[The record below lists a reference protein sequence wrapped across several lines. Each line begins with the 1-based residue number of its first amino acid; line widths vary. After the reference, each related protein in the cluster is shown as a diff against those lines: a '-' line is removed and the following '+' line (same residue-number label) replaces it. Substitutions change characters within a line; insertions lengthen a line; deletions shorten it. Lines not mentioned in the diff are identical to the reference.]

1 MYCSTDVLLDLLN
14 HGTDID
20 SAIGPDQIT
29 VLEFAA
35 YQQRIDALRV
45 LLQRGASPDH
55 VGANGLNAFFYS
67 FYPRP
72 QNWQK
77 VPSKDTF
84 NVLNEYVHMD
94 PTATWDY
101 GGTALHAAAMF
112 SLGSDID
119 ALVALGCDVDHV
131 DRQENTALVYAVK
144 YGNPSAYFALLRNGA
159 KMERRQNTPTM
170 LLVNAMLCKA
180 EVSSGKLTFGL
191 TPPDYDTIVR
201 HLLRECIPLGATYY
215 VYGNESWPK
224 NVTDRII
231 TFREYAALTH
241 GHEIETWL
249 KGLLQE
255 CGHLPADDRNTSGH
269 SHPMLGADVHH
280 GHVIDA
286 GTEGCSRSCSENI
299 DEYEDGSG
307 ENSARCKDCRSS
319 EDDFFWDAAETL

>member
-1 MYCSTDVLLDLLN
+1 MCCSTDVLIDLLD

-29 VLEFAA
+29 ALEFAA

-45 LLQRGASPDH
+45 LLQRGASADH

-77 VPSKDTF
+77 VPSKHTF

-94 PTATWDY
+94 PTAAWDY

-119 ALVALGCDVDHV
+119 ALVALGCDLDHV
-131 DRQENTALVYAVK
+131 DRQGNTALVYAVK

-159 KMERRQNTPTM
+159 KMGKRQNTPTM

-180 EVSSGKLTFGL
+180 EVSSGKIIFGF

-201 HLLRECIPLGATYY
+201 HLLCERIPLGATYY
-215 VYGNESWPK
+215 IYGNESWPK
-224 NVTDRII
+224 NVTDRDI
-231 TFREYAALTH
+231 TFQEFAAIMH
-241 GHEIETWL
+241 GHEIEMWL
-249 KGLLQE
+249 TGLLQE
-255 CGHLPADDRNTSGH
+255 CGHLPAERNTFRH
-269 SHPMLGADVHH
+269 SHPMLDADVNH
-280 GHVIDA
+280 GDVI
-286 GTEGCSRSCSENI
+286 GGVTEGRSWDCPEDI
-299 DEYEDGSG
+299 DEYDDGSG
-307 ENSARCKDCRSS
+307 ENSARLKDRRTD
-319 EDDFFWDAAETL
+319 EDDLFWDAVETF